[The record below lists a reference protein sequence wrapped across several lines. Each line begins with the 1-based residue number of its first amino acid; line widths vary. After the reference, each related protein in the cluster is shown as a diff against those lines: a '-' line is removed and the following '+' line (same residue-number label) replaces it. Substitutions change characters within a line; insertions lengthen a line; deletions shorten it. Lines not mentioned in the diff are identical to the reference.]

1 VALSHRVFA
10 DLRRRHEARRW
21 QRWSEV
27 APEDDFARRAGI
39 LSMIA
44 VVFMLLV
51 FVLIV
56 VGLILALS

>member
-1 VALSHRVFA
+1 MALSHKVFG
-10 DLRRRHEARRW
+10 DLRRRREARRW

-44 VVFMLLV
+44 VAFMLLV